1 MYIYTSRSI
10 AMYGTRD
17 WYAWYFDKRDLW
29 VFVGEQHARSLSF
42 TLTQLIC
49 ICTLLALQYMR
60 RIKK

>member
-1 MYIYTSRSI
+1 
-10 AMYGTRD
+10 MYGTRD